1 MLLVFGGTT
10 EGRRCA
16 QALSDRGLSFVYSTK
31 DSVAMPPL
39 PGMRVRHGALTPD
52 GLAAL
57 CRAEDVGAIV
67 HAAHPFA
74 ERLHAAIASTAE
86 VLDLPVW
93 RFERCYP
100 ERTGDGLIEYVPSW
114 AATLERL
121 DRIGREPLLALT
133 GVQTIATLRPFWQSR
148 SVYVQ
153 ILDRPGSWALAA
165 SCGFPRER
173 LIAGMP
179 GDDPEP
185 VIAKIRELGIRVMVT
200 KESGASG
207 FQSAKMAAAR
217 ATATPLLIV
226 QRPALPP
233 VFRCVTTEADLLAHI
248 AAELVT

>member
-16 QALSDRGLSFVYSTK
+16 RALADHALPFVYSTK
-31 DSVAMPPL
+31 DPVAMPPL
-39 PGMRVRHGALTPD
+39 PGMRARHGALTPD
-52 GLAAL
+52 ELAAL
-57 CRAEDVGAIV
+57 CRAEDVRGII

-74 ERLHAAIASTAE
+74 ERLHAAIASTAKA
-86 VLDLPVW
+86 LDLPVW

-100 ERTGDGLIEYVPSW
+100 ERAVDGLIEYVPSW
-114 AATLERL
+114 AAALERL
-121 DRIGREPLLALT
+121 DGIDREPLLALT
-133 GVQTIATLRPFWQSR
+133 GVQTIATLRPFWSR
-148 SVYVQ
+148 RPAYFQ

-179 GDDPEP
+179 GGDPAP
-185 VIAKIRELGIRVMVT
+185 VAAKIRELDVRIMVT

-226 QRPALPP
+226 QRPMLPP
-233 VFRCVTTEADLLAHI
+233 VFRCVTTEADLLARI
-248 AAELVT
+248 AAELVA